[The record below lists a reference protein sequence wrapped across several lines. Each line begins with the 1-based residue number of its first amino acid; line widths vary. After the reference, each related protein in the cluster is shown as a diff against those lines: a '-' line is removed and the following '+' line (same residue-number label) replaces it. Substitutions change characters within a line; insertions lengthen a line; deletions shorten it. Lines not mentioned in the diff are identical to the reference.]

1 MLERLKQ
8 LRIESGLT
16 CQQMAKQMGLTKA
29 TYYKKEQGQIK
40 ISLFDAKKISK
51 ILGHSIDNIFF
62 TSDARAVDDFEN
74 D

>member
-8 LRIESGLT
+8 LRLEAGLT
-16 CQQMAKQMGLTKA
+16 YQQMAKQLGLTKA
-29 TYYKKEQGQIK
+29 TYYKKEHGRIK
-40 ISLFDAKKISK
+40 ISLSDAQKISK

-62 TSDARAVDDFEN
+62 TSDNHSGSDTN

>member
-8 LRIESGLT
+8 LRIKSGLT

-40 ISLFDAKKISK
+40 ISLFDAKKISN

-62 TSDARAVDDFEN
+62 SSDSRADDNN